1 LPVFDSSI
9 ETVSSKH
16 FSLVYAAFVYAALI
30 DVALIDVA
38 LIDVALAVKLKA
50 YSNDTSSPLEV
61 EFIARVAVRSA
72 RSNL

>member
-16 FSLVYAAFVYAALI
+16 FSLVYAAFVYA
-30 DVALIDVA
+30 ALIDVA

>member
-1 LPVFDSSI
+1 MPVFDSSI

-16 FSLVYAAFVYAALI
+16 FSLVYAAFVYA
-30 DVALIDVA
+30 A